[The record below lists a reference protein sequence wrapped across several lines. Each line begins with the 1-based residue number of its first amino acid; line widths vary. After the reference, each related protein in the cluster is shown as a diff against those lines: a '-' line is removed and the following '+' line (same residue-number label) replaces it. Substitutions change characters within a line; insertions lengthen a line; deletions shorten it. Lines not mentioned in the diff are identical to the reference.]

1 MVYWM
6 ESGEQITEI
15 GLSRR
20 NFYEECIGKLSN
32 QEMDNIK
39 DYINSD
45 IDEFINSDNQV
56 YVPGHRVPTDWS
68 GTELQVIYDKACGQN
83 PNQSALVYGLITLEV
98 MIDRFEK
105 WMATKSNYNRDFD
118 QMTYWLQE

>member
-1 MVYWM
+1 M

-15 GLSRR
+15 GSSRKK
-20 NFYEECIGKLSN
+20 FYEECMCKLSY
-32 QEMDNIK
+32 QEIDKIK

-45 IDEFINSDNQV
+45 IDKFLNSDNQV

-83 PNQSALVYGLITLEV
+83 PNQSALLYGLITLEV

-118 QMTYWLQE
+118 QMTYWIKD